1 MAKGGGRLSARI
13 LPFLL
18 SRPPFALSV
27 LAWSSLA
34 RGEWAVGEGGVGVG
48 GCSLSE
54 RIG

>member
-1 MAKGGGRLSARI
+1 MAEGGGRLGAKI

-18 SRPPFALSV
+18 LRPPFALSE

-34 RGEWAVGEGGVGVG
+34 RWEWAVGEGGVGVG